1 MNIDVQMTRKN
12 RIMKNGKE
20 EKSVRNVE
28 AVPATTSTWKE
39 THDLIFLARKRDFQL
54 IDTRK
59 ALANETHAKNA
70 AVARANR
77 LQNQM
82 DELKALYMRSQEW
95 LEESLKV
102 RCTCICF
109 LIELWY
115 DQYETLLEKN
125 QDDDLLADVEASQS
139 GKLWSR

>member
-1 MNIDVQMTRKN
+1 
-12 RIMKNGKE
+12 MKGEE
-20 EKSVRNVE
+20 EK
-28 AVPATTSTWKE
+28 

-82 DELKALYMRSQEW
+82 DELKELYMQSQRGTRRIFKG
-95 LEESLKV
+95 KV
-102 RCTCICF
+102 HVHLF
-109 LIELWY
+109 PY
-115 DQYETLLEKN
+115 
-125 QDDDLLADVEASQS
+125 
-139 GKLWSR
+139 